1 MRYFDKLQTLILHR
15 HSRYNRKR
23 TVILPE
29 KYFHVSDQGNP
40 TITCPHDII
49 QNANI
54 VTWTNTAT
62 DTFDTEPNVV
72 CIPSSG
78 SSFTADQTTPVT
90 CTATDD
96 AQNTATCMFSATV
109 GTFR

>member
-1 MRYFDKLQTLILHR
+1 MCDRKQTEILLQVRYFH
-15 HSRYNRKR
+15 
-23 TVILPE
+23 
-29 KYFHVSDQGNP
+29 FSDTGNP
-40 TITCPHDII
+40 TITCPNDII

-62 DTFDTEPNVV
+62 DTFDTEPTVV

-78 SSFTADQTTPVT
+78 SSFPIDQTTPVT

-96 AQNTATCMFSATV
+96 AQNTASCTFSAIV
-109 GTFR
+109 GTFP